1 MNARTVS
8 AMAGFLVLGLS
19 PSFLDWKQSPDK
31 KSRQQFFLYYGVA
44 LLLIWFGI
52 QGRNG

>member
-1 MNARTVS
+1 MSTRTLS
-8 AMAGFLVLGLS
+8 AMAGFVVLGLS

-44 LLLIWFGI
+44 MLLIWFGI
-52 QGRNG
+52 QGRD